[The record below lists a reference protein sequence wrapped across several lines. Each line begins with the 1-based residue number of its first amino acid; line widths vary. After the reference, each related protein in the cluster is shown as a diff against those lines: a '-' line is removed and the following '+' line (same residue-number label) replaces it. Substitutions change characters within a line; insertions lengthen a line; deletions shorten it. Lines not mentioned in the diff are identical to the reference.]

1 MEGGKALMTRVCVR
15 CQKNLPDDANVCP
28 RCGHDYRP
36 IMMGHAWEEEKT
48 PLPPLGGALIA
59 LSGVVQI
66 VSGLLWLSEKGFSS
80 GLTENHLEAIYIAI
94 GLAVIVVGIFAVL
107 VSPFAMTRRRLALS
121 LVGGL
126 AALGGGSLVV
136 MYMSV
141 SIVAGSLGLVG
152 ILLIALAREE
162 FVD

>member
-1 MEGGKALMTRVCVR
+1 MVADKTLITRVCVR

-28 RCGHDYRP
+28 YCGHDYRP
-36 IMMGHAWEEEKT
+36 VMMGHAWEEEKT

-66 VSGLLWLSEKGFSS
+66 VSGLLWLSEKGYSS
-80 GLTENHLEAIYIAI
+80 SWTENHLEAIYIAI

-121 LVGGL
+121 MVGGL

-136 MYMSV
+136 YMSV
-141 SIVAGSLGLVG
+141 SIVASWLGLVG
-152 ILLIALAREE
+152 ILLLALAREE

>member
-36 IMMGHAWEEEKT
+36 IMMGHAWEEERT

-80 GLTENHLEAIYIAI
+80 GLTENHLEAVYIAI

>member
-1 MEGGKALMTRVCVR
+1 MEGGKALRTRVCVR

-28 RCGHDYRP
+28 HCGHDYRP

-59 LSGVVQI
+59 LSGVIQI
-66 VSGLLWLSEKGFSS
+66 VSGLLWLSEKGYSS
-80 GLTENHLEAIYIAI
+80 SLTENHLEATYIAI
-94 GLAVIVVGIFAVL
+94 GLAVIVVGVFAVL

-136 MYMSV
+136 TYMSV
-141 SIVAGSLGLVG
+141 SISVVSLGLVG
-152 ILLIALAREE
+152 ILLIALGREE